1 MGSLIDYGA
10 GGRAYLSTP
19 AQGAGLGLL
28 VIQEYWGL
36 VPHIEDVCD
45 RFAAE
50 GFTALAPD
58 LFHGATA
65 TEPDEAGKLMMAMDL
80 ERAAQDLSGAVTFL
94 AGHEAVRGRGVGVVG
109 FCMGGG
115 LALVLAS
122 QRPDDV
128 RACVSFYGLIPWPS
142 ARPDWSRLQA
152 PVQLHIGEHDELFSP
167 EAAGDLEA
175 TLSGLGKD
183 VDVYPYAGAGHAFFN
198 DTRPEAYEPT
208 AAALAWTRTLEV
220 LRAKLG

>member
-1 MGSLIDYGA
+1 MGDAIELPGND
-10 GGRAYLSTP
+10 RAYLATP
-19 AQGAGLGLL
+19 AQGAGPGLV

-65 TEPDEAGKLMMAMDL
+65 SEPDEAGKLMMALNL
-80 ERAAQDLSGAVTFL
+80 ERAGREMGAAIDHLTSSD
-94 AGHEAVRGRGVGVVG
+94 AVRGEGVGVVG

-115 LALVLAS
+115 LAMMLAT
-122 QRPDDV
+122 QRPDEV
-128 RACVSFYGLIPWPS
+128 RVCVTFYGLIPWES
-142 ARPDWSRLQA
+142 AQPDWSRLQA
-152 PVQLHIGEHDELFSP
+152 PVQGHFGDEDELFSP
-167 EAAGDLEA
+167 DKVQALEQ
-175 TLSGLGKD
+175 TLSDLGKEHELFF
-183 VDVYPYAGAGHAFFN
+183 YPGTGHAFFN
-198 DTRPEAYEPT
+198 DDQPEAYDES
-208 AAALAWTRTLEV
+208 AASIAWTRTLEL